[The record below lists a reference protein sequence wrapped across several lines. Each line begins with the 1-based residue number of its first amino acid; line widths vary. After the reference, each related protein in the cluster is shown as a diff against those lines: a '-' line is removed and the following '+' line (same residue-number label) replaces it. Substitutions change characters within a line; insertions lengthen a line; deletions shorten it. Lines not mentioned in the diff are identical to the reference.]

1 MGQCTAPEYLTLADQ
16 AFTHEEAY
24 CSTLLQA
31 ETREKLMSR
40 VEKEL
45 ISNRRQQIMEKE
57 TSCKYMIE
65 NRRND
70 ELVLLYKCFAREDS
84 NLGAIIHCLQEYIE
98 SLGTSFIQD

>member
-1 MGQCTAPEYLTLADQ
+1 LADQ

-31 ETREKLMSR
+31 ESREKLMSR

-45 ISNRRQQIMEKE
+45 ISIRKQQIMDKD
-57 TSCKYMIE
+57 TSCRYMIE

-70 ELVLLYKCFAREDS
+70 ELMLLYKCFAREES
-84 NLGAIIHCLQEYIE
+84 NLGVIIHCLQEYIE
-98 SLGTSFIQD
+98 SQGTRFIQD

>member
-1 MGQCTAPEYLTLADQ
+1 
-16 AFTHEEAY
+16 
-24 CSTLLQA
+24 
-31 ETREKLMSR
+31 MSR

-45 ISNRRQQIMEKE
+45 ISNRRQQIMEKD

-84 NLGAIIHCLQEYIE
+84 NLGSIIHCLQEYIE
-98 SLGTSFIQD
+98 SLGTRFIQD